1 MRRTGDGLRNNSR
14 RLIGYAASQG
24 GFSLIEVIITLVILS
39 IAAVGVL
46 SVFSTSMKSSA
57 NPLVLNQAIQL
68 AQGEMDQVQGEKAA
82 MGFSGI
88 GAACATTMPPGLGFT
103 CSRTICFVPAG
114 NLNSSSACGSITSY
128 KHITVKIQQAEIGS
142 VSLDTIVSNY

>member
-1 MRRTGDGLRNNSR
+1 MRNDWNGLRSSIR
-14 RLIGYAASQG
+14 RLLSSAASQG

-46 SVFSTSMKSSA
+46 SVFSSSMKSSA

-103 CSRTICFVPAG
+103 CSRTICYVPAG
-114 NLNSSSACGSITSY
+114 NLNSTSACGSITNY

>member
-1 MRRTGDGLRNNSR
+1 MAHGARSGGFLSSAT
-14 RLIGYAASQG
+14 SQG

-46 SVFSTSMKSSA
+46 SVFSTSMESSA

-88 GAACATTMPPGLGFT
+88 GAACTTTMPPGSGFN
-103 CSRTICFVPAG
+103 CSRTICFVSAG
-114 NLNSSSACGSITSY
+114 NLNSTSACSSVTSY
-128 KHITVKIQQAEIGS
+128 KHITVTIQQAEIGS
-142 VSLDTIVSNY
+142 VSLDTIVANY